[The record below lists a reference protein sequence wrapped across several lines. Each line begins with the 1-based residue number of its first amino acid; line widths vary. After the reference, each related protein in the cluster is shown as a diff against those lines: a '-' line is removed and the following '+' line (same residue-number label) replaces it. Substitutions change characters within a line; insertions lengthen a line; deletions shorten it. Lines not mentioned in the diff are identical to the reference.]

1 MEKPRRGDRR
11 VPARALGRSGH
22 LEGKARRGL
31 RAWAGFPADRQPRPL
46 ILLSSAAQSGAFPDG
61 QTKLAFL
68 NGWVEGAPGFP
79 AQILEAL
86 RGQPRP
92 GEGSPLLLESAV
104 AGEREFA
111 TDRGRKGLPAWCV
124 QAQGVTDPIWVLD
137 PAASRQSWQPP
148 DAEDLYW
155 RGSKASLG
163 SDGRTLTLSFTG
175 APEYYTSYPG
185 ATFLESGN
193 AVAVIPVRE
202 EHVTGP
208 RTTVGKR
215 REVSATLARPL
226 GNRVL
231 LDEHGAPVMVTSM

>member
-1 MEKPRRGDRR
+1 
-11 VPARALGRSGH
+11 LGRRGH
-22 LEGKARRGL
+22 LEGDARKGL
-31 RAWAGFPADRQPRPL
+31 RAWAGFPADRHPRPL
-46 ILLSSAAQSGAFPDG
+46 ILLSPAAQSGAFPDG

-68 NGWVEGAPGFP
+68 NGWVEAAPGFP
-79 AQILEAL
+79 APILEAL

-111 TDRGRKGLPAWCV
+111 TDRGRKHLPAWCV
-124 QAQGVTDPIWVLD
+124 RAQGVTDLIWVLD

-148 DAEDLYW
+148 DAGDLYW
-155 RGSKASLG
+155 RGSEASLG
-163 SDGRTLTLSFTG
+163 SDGRTLTLTFTG

-185 ATFLESGN
+185 ARFLESGN

-208 RTTVGKR
+208 RVPVGKR

-231 LDEHGAPVMVTSM
+231 LDEHGAPVMANSM

>member
-1 MEKPRRGDRR
+1 MEGPRRGDRT
-11 VPARALGRSGH
+11 ASGRALGRPGH
-22 LEGKARRGL
+22 VEEKAREGL

-46 ILLSSAAQSGAFPDG
+46 ILLTSAAQSGAFPDG
-61 QTKLAFL
+61 QKKLAFL
-68 NGWVEGAPGFP
+68 NGWVEAAPGFP

-92 GEGSPLLLESAV
+92 GEGPPLRLESAV

-111 TDRGRKGLPAWCV
+111 TDRGRKRLPAWCV

-137 PAASRQSWQPP
+137 PAASRQAWQPP
-148 DAEDLYW
+148 GSADLYW
-155 RGSKASLG
+155 RRSEASLG

-185 ATFLESGN
+185 ATFLESGS

-202 EHVTGP
+202 EHVTGL

-215 REVSATLARPL
+215 REVSVTLARPL

-231 LDEHGAPVMVTSM
+231 LDEHGAPVMVTSL